1 MGGLHLNR
9 IRYLFDTHALI
20 FWVNKESVS
29 EEFIR
34 FFDRQ
39 ERQGTLYVSSI
50 SFWEIAFLVK
60 KRRLEMADIHGWKND
75 LLSSTNI
82 RMLDPTA
89 SDMIDSTLLPDHHN
103 DPFDRLLIA
112 QARSGDF
119 RLVTKDR
126 YIQAYDVHCFWM

>member
-1 MGGLHLNR
+1 LNR

-60 KRRLEMADIHGWKND
+60 KGRLEMADIHAWKND
-75 LLSSTNI
+75 LLSNTNI
-82 RMLDPTA
+82 RMLDPNA
-89 SDMIDSTLLPDHHN
+89 AEMIDSTLLPDHHK

-112 QARSGDF
+112 QARSGGF

-126 YIQAYDVHCFWM
+126 HIQAYDVQCFWM